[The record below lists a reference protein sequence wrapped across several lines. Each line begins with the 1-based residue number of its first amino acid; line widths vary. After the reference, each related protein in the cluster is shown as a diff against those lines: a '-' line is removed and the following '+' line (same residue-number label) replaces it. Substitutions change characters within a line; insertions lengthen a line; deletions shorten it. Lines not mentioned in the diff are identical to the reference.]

1 MEDIRGIFKPFLS
14 GDVHTTRHGFETK
27 HNFSPQTDVQTERV
41 NRCLETY
48 LRCFCNE
55 KPRRWSEWIPW
66 AEYWYNMTFHGAIK
80 TTHFCI
86 VYKREPP
93 PLMAYEDKRTTND
106 TLDQQLMERDRALLA
121 LKEQLKRAQDRMKQ
135 YAGRS
140 RCEVQF
146 EVGEEVFLKLRP
158 YRQRSLAKHRNE
170 KLAPKYFGPYK
181 VLERIGEVAYRLKLP
196 LTTTIHNV
204 FYVLQLKKKVGED
217 LTV

>member
-1 MEDIRGIFKPFLS
+1 
-14 GDVHTTRHGFETK
+14 
-27 HNFSPQTDVQTERV
+27 
-41 NRCLETY
+41 
-48 LRCFCNE
+48 
-55 KPRRWSEWIPW
+55 
-66 AEYWYNMTFHGAIK
+66 
-80 TTHFCI
+80 
-86 VYKREPP
+86 
-93 PLMAYEDKRTTND
+93 MAYEDKRTTND